1 MSNKAR
7 RLNITRTQP
16 CQRHVAR
23 QRWVHQSRCDTI
35 RAAYHN
41 RLMHL
46 LSEKQH
52 NSSASAEM
60 AAQCCTN
67 RVRAL
72 LCDGLFLSIIW
83 EQHVSHSL
91 LPRNRF
97 FELHFCRR
105 RGYKNSHCE
114 LPPPHT
120 HTDILLSMIWVK
132 IKAITPVRIMQDH
145 QFRYT
150 NESLHATFCVSNLP
164 LILHRFRDM
173 ADDRFNF
180 RCRQCRACL

>member
-1 MSNKAR
+1 MLLGNAECTNHDATQYGQR
-7 RLNITRTQP
+7 ITIDSCICWVKNNTTAQLVPRW
-16 CQRHVAR
+16 QRNVA
-23 QRWVHQSRCDTI
+23 QIASGHFSVMDSFWV
-35 RAAYHN
+35 
-41 RLMHL
+41 
-46 LSEKQH
+46 LSENNTYH
-52 NSSASAEM
+52 IAYCRE
-60 AAQCCTN
+60 
-67 RVRAL
+67 
-72 LCDGLFLSIIW
+72 I
-83 EQHVSHSL
+83 ESL
-91 LPRNRF
+91 NYISVADVVIKTAIVN
-97 FELHFCRR
+97 C
-105 RGYKNSHCE
+105 
-114 LPPPHT
+114 PPPT